1 MLIITSV
8 EQLNQLLDAVSEHLA
23 SAGHHYELVAVGGS
37 ALLALGL
44 ISRPTKDLDVVAV
57 ADHGRLETADPLPRV
72 LVDARDRV
80 ARDFDLAD
88 DWINA
93 GPTGL
98 LDLGLPDGFLGRV
111 ETRSFGDGLTVHF
124 ASRLDQIHFKLYA
137 LVDQGGGRHDQD
149 LRSLKPTTEELLQAA
164 RWTRTHDPSTGFR
177 EMLLRALRYLGVEDA
192 DLGA

>member
-1 MLIITSV
+1 MQDITTS
-8 EQLNQLLDAVSEHLA
+8 EKLAESLGAVSEHLERA
-23 SAGHHYELVAVGGS
+23 SRHYELVAVGGS

-44 ISRPTKDLDVVAV
+44 ITRPTKDVDIVAFV
-57 ADHGRLETADPLPRV
+57 DGGVLQTADPLPPE
-72 LVDARDRV
+72 LVAARDRV
-80 ARDFDLAD
+80 ARDFGLAE

-137 LVDQGGGRHDQD
+137 LVDQGAGRHEQD
-149 LRSLKPTTEELLQAA
+149 LRALEATTEELLQAA
-164 RWTRTHDPSTGFR
+164 RWTRTHDPSAGFR
-177 EMLLRALRYLGVEDA
+177 EMLVEALRYLGVEHA
-192 DLGA
+192 DRGA

>member
-1 MLIITSV
+1 MLIIASV
-8 EQLNQLLDAVSEHLA
+8 EQLNRLLDAISEHLA
-23 SAGHHYELVAVGGS
+23 SAGRHYELVAVGGS

-44 ISRPTKDLDVVAV
+44 ITRPTKDLDVVAV
-57 ADHGRLETADPLPRV
+57 ADHGRLETAEPLPRE
-72 LVDARDRV
+72 LIDARDRV

-149 LRSLKPTTEELLQAA
+149 LRSLKPTMEELLRGAC
-164 RWTRTHDPSTGFR
+164 WTRTHDPSAGFQ
-177 EMLLRALRYLGVEDA
+177 ETLVRALSYLGVEDA
-192 DLGA
+192 DLEA

>member
-1 MLIITSV
+1 M
-8 EQLNQLLDAVSEHLA
+8 
-23 SAGHHYELVAVGGS
+23 
-37 ALLALGL
+37 GL
-44 ISRPTKDLDVVAV
+44 ITRPTNDLDVVAV
-57 ADHGRLETADPLPRV
+57 ADHGRLETAEPLPRE
-72 LVDARDRV
+72 LLDARNRV

-98 LDLGLPDGFLGRV
+98 LDLGLPNGFLGRV
-111 ETRSFGDGLTVHF
+111 QTRSFGDGLTVHF
-124 ASRLDQIHFKLYA
+124 ASRLDRIHFKLYA

-149 LRSLKPTTEELLQAA
+149 LRSLKPTMEEVLRAA
-164 RWTRTHDPSTGFR
+164 PWTTTHDPSIGFR